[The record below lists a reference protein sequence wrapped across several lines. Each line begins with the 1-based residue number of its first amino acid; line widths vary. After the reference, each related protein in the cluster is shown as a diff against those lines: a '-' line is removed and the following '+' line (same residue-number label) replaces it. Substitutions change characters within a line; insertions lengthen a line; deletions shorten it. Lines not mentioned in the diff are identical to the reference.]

1 MPQRYVVAGDV
12 GHRALEILR
21 LIDKYR
27 VKRRKQSRLAGVHS
41 HRRNAEHGVRAKNNV
56 RVIQIRLAPEIRVKA
71 GARLGCLVTS
81 YRGGNNSGTICT
93 KSSTSHVTG
102 SCVSSCKLLVVDVVG
117 GPPAPHQARIFFA
130 ASGLAT

>member
-56 RVIQIRLAPEIRVKA
+56 RVIQIRLAPQIRVKA

-81 YRGGNNSGTICT
+81 YRGGRQLRDNMYQVLDKPRNRFLREFVQT
-93 KSSTSHVTG
+93 
-102 SCVSSCKLLVVDVVG
+102 LG
-117 GPPAPHQARIFFA
+117 G
-130 ASGLAT
+130 